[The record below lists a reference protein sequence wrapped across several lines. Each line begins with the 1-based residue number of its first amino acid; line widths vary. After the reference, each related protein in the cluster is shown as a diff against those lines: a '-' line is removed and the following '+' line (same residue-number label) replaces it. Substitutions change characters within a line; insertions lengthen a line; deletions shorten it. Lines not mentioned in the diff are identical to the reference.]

1 MTIEFSPPAG
11 SPRPDSTAS
20 PAVHHGAAAAGN
32 ARAADRASAALRQAL
47 AGESSTER
55 VLLKAAAGAGKSF
68 VLRRLVAEALEEV
81 GPACSRVAIV
91 AFTNKQIY
99 PLATALGKE
108 LGKDR
113 VCLFVAKARFDEV
126 PDAAQQHATVVTG
139 TTAIPLECDVV
150 ISTSHKLGA
159 MGEMNRL
166 REHFGAGADGGS
178 PFDVLFVDEA
188 WQLPHH
194 LFDKVAKAAP
204 ITVGVGDVGQL
215 PPLEVGENPW
225 RGLPGHNPYRAWPT
239 DFDDDPATWSQELP
253 AVWRPAAGHLDLWRA
268 FYPEW
273 TELNCVAAPGD
284 RAISTG
290 ELSPESAAIWAQVGT
305 GVPTLL
311 QVDGLPAPE
320 APDIDLPL
328 LEVVESL
335 LDQLLASGLALQSA
349 DYTVAGNPSGT
360 TLTTRPGD
368 ASGDPLI
375 AVLAT
380 RNQAVDDAADMV
392 ERLRVRH
399 GLTETELV
407 ASTVDSWQGQTNGI
421 TIAIH
426 PLNGADQ
433 LDEFNSAFGRLAVT
447 CTRATHGLLML
458 CRPGLEQLLT
468 QAPARPGTPHGEP
481 GNRQLPRQTHKRI
494 LDAFAHGTMTI
505 DNQPEEHL

>member
-1 MTIEFSPPAG
+1 MTIEFSPPATT
-11 SPRPDSTAS
+11 PPD
-20 PAVHHGAAAAGN
+20 PAPVHHGRAAEGN
-32 ARAADRASAALRQAL
+32 AETAKRASAALGRAL
-47 AGESSTER
+47 SGESGIER
-55 VLLKAAAGAGKSF
+55 ILLKAAAGAGKSF
-68 VLRRLVAEALEEV
+68 VLRRLVAEAV
-81 GPACSRVAIV
+81 AGPACTRVAIV

-113 VCLFVAKARFDEV
+113 VCLFVAKARFGEV
-126 PDAAQQHATVVTG
+126 PDAAHSQATVVTT
-139 TTAIPLECDVV
+139 TTAIPLECQVV

-159 MGEMNRL
+159 IGEMTRL
-166 REHFGAGADGGS
+166 QEHLGAGANGS
-178 PFDVLFVDEA
+178 APFDVLFVDEA

-225 RGLPGHNPYRAWPT
+225 RGLPGFNPYRAWPT
-239 DFDDDPATWSQELP
+239 DFEDDPDTWSQELP
-253 AVWRPAAGHLDLWRA
+253 AVWRPAAGHLGLWRA

-284 RAISTG
+284 RAITTG
-290 ELSPESAAIWAQVGT
+290 TLQPEALDAAAASIWAQVGT

-311 QVDGLPAPE
+311 HVDGLPQAE

-328 LEVVESL
+328 MKVIERL
-335 LDQLLASGLALQSA
+335 LDQLLASGLALETA
-349 DYTVAGNPSGT
+349 DYTGQGNPTGAIST
-360 TLTTRPGD
+360 TAPGD
-368 ASGDPLI
+368 EPGDPLI

-380 RNQAVDDAADMV
+380 RNQAVDDATDMV
-392 ERLRVRH
+392 ERLRARH
-399 GLTETELV
+399 GLTETEIV

-458 CRPGLEQLLT
+458 CRPGLDRLLH
-468 QAPARPGTPHGEP
+468 QAPARSGTPHGEP

-494 LDAFAHGTMTI
+494 LDAFAHGTLTI
-505 DNQPEEHL
+505 NRPIR